1 MVQSQIKSLRKEEL
15 KPPRALWS
23 TPKVLRASL
32 PWLLGG
38 RPAKKRKKCC
48 FFLFERHILVSCH
61 LFGAKQIQKSPMFRY
76 KEPILRKYCFSKPAP
91 DTTSSFNESWQ
102 FPNKNTFNSPGVFQG
117 VRLSRKFPD
126 GSVLQPEVVDEVIKI
141 IAHSHLSSTTS
152 HDTMLIVDALCY
164 KTLVTLY
171 GVGFRERLWSC
182 LRVLSDLWTCCLI
195 SVMVGRGSGILP
207 LSHTLLYIDS
217 TLCGI
222 T

>member
-15 KPPRALWS
+15 KSPRALWS

-48 FFLFERHILVSCH
+48 FFYSNVTFWSVATYLVQSKFKGVRCSN
-61 LFGAKQIQKSPMFRY
+61 KD
-76 KEPILRKYCFSKPAP
+76 PILRKYCFSKPAP

-141 IAHSHLSSTTS
+141 IAHSHLLDFIHNIPWYHVESTLL
-152 HDTMLIVDALCY
+152 MLFVI
-164 KTLVTLY
+164 K
-171 GVGFRERLWSC
+171 LWSPC
-182 LRVLSDLWTCCLI
+182 MAWGLG
-195 SVMVGRGSGILP
+195 SVYGLASGS
-207 LSHTLLYIDS
+207 
-217 TLCGI
+217 
-222 T
+222 

>member
-15 KPPRALWS
+15 KSPRALWS

-38 RPAKKRKKCC
+38 RPAKKEEKML

-141 IAHSHLSSTTS
+141 IAHSHLLDFIHNISWY
-152 HDTMLIVDALCY
+152 HVDC
-164 KTLVTLY
+164 
-171 GVGFRERLWSC
+171 WCS
-182 LRVLSDLWTCCLI
+182 
-195 SVMVGRGSGILP
+195 
-207 LSHTLLYIDS
+207 LL
-217 TLCGI
+217 
-222 T
+222 